1 MLAHQCPGC
10 GAFIPYGK
18 VRCDA
23 CQAKRDARDRERECR
38 DGRGGAMGA
47 PRGKGKGREHR
58 PTDPKYKAFYKSA
71 DWRRLSA
78 WALAQSGWRCADCGG
93 VATDVHH
100 VVPIQTDEG
109 WQRRLDPDN
118 VVALCVSCHNQ
129 RHGRFVR
136 SKNRRDERQP
146 RWPLT

>member
-10 GAFIPYGK
+10 GAFIPYG
-18 VRCDA
+18 VPRCA
-23 CQAKRDARDRERECR
+23 KCQAKRDAEESVRDNG
-38 DGRGGAMGA
+38 DG
-47 PRGKGKGREHR
+47 RGKGKGGARGRCGEEHR
-58 PTDPKYKAFYKSA
+58 NPTDPKYKAFYKSA

-100 VVPIQTDEG
+100 VVPIQTDAG
-109 WQRRLDPDN
+109 WELRLDPTN
-118 VVALCVSCHNQ
+118 VVTLCVSCHNQ

-136 SKNRRDERQP
+136 TKDRSDERKPQ
-146 RWPLT
+146 WPLT